1 MIRSPMQD
9 DAFRAAPRLG
19 PAQTA
24 AAKRQRD
31 MNEFPRRFGPYVLL
45 KPLARGGMGAL
56 YLALS
61 GPEDSAKLCVIKTV
75 LPHLADKEYL
85 QRFRDEAKVV
95 VRLSH
100 GNLVPVFDSGQVA
113 GEIYLAM
120 DYVEGKDLRATW
132 NRCAKKGIAFPVDVA
147 AHIVKELARG
157 LDYAHGFGDIKLVH
171 RDVSPP
177 NVLLSYSGEV
187 RLTDFGLA
195 SSTLKLEKTAPGI
208 IYGKVSYMSPE
219 QARGE
224 MLDGRTDLYA
234 SGIILWELLTG
245 RQLFPSNKPPGAP
258 KDGHTSEEILRRVRN
273 PELVPP
279 SQRASRVPPELDRIA
294 LKALAP
300 DLKERYA
307 SCEELRHD
315 LAKFLAQTSPTTDT
329 ARLAS
334 FLRELYDDDIAA
346 ERTEREML
354 TVKAR
359 ESYAT
364 KRRRTPPW
372 RPPRTDRKPR
382 GARASAGPPPLP
394 SQKPPTPDPAAVEAE
409 GRATIRRGREAHRA
423 RAQPGLP
430 RSQQGEPRG
439 DPVAERVERVAER
452 IAEQRRLD
460 GRAGDGRGRPLLRAQ
475 AARRGRDGPRVRGG
489 AHRHRP
495 ALRAED
501 SAPGLQP
508 DSRPRRTAAAR
519 GARGVEDLAPER
531 RRRHRLGDDARRRVL
546 LRHGVPRGSS
556 WASYREVLHD
566 EEERAVGRG
575 SPSG

>member
-1 MIRSPMQD
+1 
-9 DAFRAAPRLG
+9 
-19 PAQTA
+19 
-24 AAKRQRD
+24 

-56 YLALS
+56 YLALT
-61 GPEDSAKLCVIKTV
+61 GPEESARLCVIKTV

-100 GNLVPVFDSGQVA
+100 GNLVPVFDSGQVL

-120 DYVEGKDLRATW
+120 DYVQGKDLRATW

-224 MLDGRTDLYA
+224 TLDGRTDLYA

-245 RQLFPSNKPPGAP
+245 RQLFPSGKAPGAP

-273 PELVPP
+273 PDLVPP
-279 SQRASRVPPELDRIA
+279 SRRASRVPPELDRIA

-300 DLKERYA
+300 DFKNRYA
-307 SCEELRHD
+307 RCEELRSD
-315 LAKFLAQTSPTTDT
+315 LSSFLAQHHPGTDT
-329 ARLAS
+329 GRVAR
-334 FLRELYDDDIAA
+334 FLGELYAEDMAA
-346 ERTEREML
+346 EQVEREEL
-354 TVKAR
+354 IAKAR
-359 ESYAT
+359 EWYSS
-364 KRRRTPPW
+364 KR
-372 RPPRTDRKPR
+372 
-382 GARASAGPPPLP
+382 SAGPPPVPTMSAAAAAALP
-394 SQKPPTPDPAAVEAE
+394 PPL
-409 GRATIRRGREAHRA
+409 
-423 RAQPGLP
+423 PG
-430 RSQQGEPRG
+430 S
-439 DPVAERVERVAER
+439 A
-452 IAEQRRLD
+452 
-460 GRAGDGRGRPLLRAQ
+460 
-475 AARRGRDGPRVRGG
+475 
-489 AHRHRP
+489 RP
-495 ALRAED
+495 ATASMPT
-501 SAPGLQP
+501 SASTGASTTPMTP
-508 DSRPRRTAAAR
+508 PATPTDRRERGERGTVVSGPVRHDHAR
-519 GARGVEDLAPER
+519 DKSSPSAKRMKR
-531 RRRHRLGDDARRRVL
+531 RR
-546 LRHGVPRGSS
+546 
-556 WASYREVLHD
+556 Y
-566 EEERAVGRG
+566 
-575 SPSG
+575 